1 MNRQERQTHH
11 LSSEETAQ
19 IVAVINSGKDVR
31 NVARTL
37 NVHPSTISR
46 SVFKGLM
53 KPIVTKKDLD
63 KAENGQ
69 QIS

>member
-19 IVAVINSGKDVR
+19 IVAVIISGKDVR

-37 NVHPSTISR
+37 NVHPSTIS

-53 KPIVTKKDLD
+53 KRIVTKEDLD

>member
-1 MNRQERQTHH
+1 VQFGKILGSFMKFSFTFST
-11 LSSEETAQ
+11 L
-19 IVAVINSGKDVR
+19 VINSGKGVR

-37 NVHPSTISR
+37 NVHPSTIS

-53 KPIVTKKDLD
+53 KRIVRKEELD
-63 KAENGQ
+63 KAENGK